1 MHWLSKVSHLHSF
14 GIYSCLISSQQ
25 PAWGR
30 SREFDITT
38 RTLTRGG
45 IIQNTSGDLEEGD
58 EDEALV
64 HGKKKRKVTFI
75 PSIGKLPESH
85 KRMND

>member
-1 MHWLSKVSHLHSF
+1 M
-14 GIYSCLISSQQ
+14 IYLCLLFRLLNMNQQ

-38 RTLTRGG
+38 RALSHNG
-45 IIQNTSGDLEEGD
+45 IIQNTTGDLDDGE
-58 EDEALV
+58 EDEPLV

-75 PSIGKLPESH
+75 PSLGGLLGFS
-85 KRMND
+85 RRN

>member
-1 MHWLSKVSHLHSF
+1 MN
-14 GIYSCLISSQQ
+14 QQ

-38 RTLTRGG
+38 RALSHNG
-45 IIQNTSGDLEEGD
+45 IIQNTTGDLDDGE
-58 EDEALV
+58 EDEPLV

-75 PSIGKLPESH
+75 PSPGGLLGFLRRNE
-85 KRMND
+85 

>member
-1 MHWLSKVSHLHSF
+1 MTHPPFRLLNM
-14 GIYSCLISSQQ
+14 SQQ

-38 RTLTRGG
+38 RALSHNG
-45 IIQNTSGDLEEGD
+45 IIQNTTGDLDDGE

-64 HGKKKRKVTFI
+64 HGKKKRKVAFI
-75 PSIGKLPESH
+75 PSPGGFFGFS
-85 KRMND
+85 R

>member
-1 MHWLSKVSHLHSF
+1 MHWLSKVSRSHQYV
-14 GIYSCLISSQQ
+14 IYSHLNPSQQ

-38 RTLTRGG
+38 RSLTRGG
-45 IIQNTSGDLEEGD
+45 IIQNTAGDLDEGD
-58 EDEALV
+58 EDEPLV

-75 PSIGKLPESH
+75 PSLGGSPENLRHINS
-85 KRMND
+85 

>member
-1 MHWLSKVSHLHSF
+1 LD
-14 GIYSCLISSQQ
+14 QQ

-38 RTLTRGG
+38 RSLTRAG
-45 IIQNTSGDLEEGD
+45 IIQNTAGDLEEGD
-58 EDEALV
+58 EDETLV

-75 PSIGKLPESH
+75 PSIGKLFENREH
-85 KRMND
+85 VND